1 LPNKRRGQTLNCKL
15 CSREAGND
23 SFCQLHS
30 KAYSNVLE
38 KFRVWEA
45 ALNVT
50 WNQYL
55 VDIQKNSLT
64 GVWAKDVAMYLIEE
78 ENQK

>member
-1 LPNKRRGQTLNCKL
+1 MNCKL

-23 SFCQLHS
+23 GFCQLHS

-50 WNQYL
+50 WSQYL